1 MKVLCLPRYS
11 RLGASSRLRIYQYIP
26 HLREVGLDIT
36 SVPLLTDEY
45 IKALYAGD
53 QVNLIALL
61 KSYLSRISKLL
72 RRHRFDVLWIEK
84 EAFPWLPSWFE
95 GMLLAGRIPYL
106 IDYDDAIFHRYD
118 MHPSLVVRICLRN
131 KIDKV
136 MRRASLVTCGN
147 EYLAERARRAGA
159 KRVEI
164 LPTVVDLN
172 RYPLPRQS
180 EEVVGDHV
188 PVIGWIGSPATS
200 HYLELIRLPL
210 KEVCKGGKARIRLI
224 GARDPKWTD
233 MPYEVVSW
241 SESREVMLLHGLDI
255 GIMPLPDMPWERGKC
270 GYKLIQYMACGNP
283 VVASP
288 VGINRQIVVDGIN
301 GFLAKSPEQWVQ
313 ALVRLRD
320 DAMLR
325 RRMGLA
331 GREHVEQ
338 RFSLQV
344 TAPRVAD
351 LLRTA
356 ASNEA

>member
-11 RLGASSRLRIYQYIP
+11 RLGASSRLRHYQYIP
-26 HLREVGLDIT
+26 HLREAGFDVT

-45 IKALYAGD
+45 IEALYAGEK
-53 QVNLIALL
+53 VNLAAIL
-61 KSYLSRISKLL
+61 KAYLSRISMLL
-72 RRHRFDVLWIEK
+72 RKYRYDVLWIEK

-95 GMLLAGRIPYL
+95 EMVLGGGIPYV
-106 IDYDDAIFHRYD
+106 IDYDDAIYHRYD
-118 MHPSLVVRICLRN
+118 MHPSQVVRICLSN
-131 KIDKV
+131 KIDKI

-164 LPTVVDLN
+164 LPTVVDLS
-172 RYPLPRQS
+172 RYPLQEQL
-180 EEVVGDHV
+180 EESLSDHV
-188 PVIGWIGSPATS
+188 PVIGWIGTPATS
-200 HYLELIRLPL
+200 HYLELVRLPL
-210 KEVCKGGKARIRLI
+210 REVCKGGKARIRLI
-224 GARDPKWTD
+224 GARDPKWSD
-233 MPYEVVSW
+233 LPYEVVSW
-241 SESREVMLLHGLDI
+241 SESQEVLLLHTIDI

-270 GYKLIQYMACGNP
+270 GYKLIQYMACGKP

-301 GFLAKSPEQWVQ
+301 GFLAESPEQWVQ

-325 RRMGLA
+325 QRMGSA
-331 GREHVEQ
+331 GRAHVEQ
-338 RFSLQV
+338 RYSLQV
-344 TAPRVAD
+344 STPRVAD

-356 ASNEA
+356 ASNKA